1 MLNAGVVSQQAWL
14 TMPFMRNASCRL
26 VRVTAKRQRSPLTFF
41 ATAAAEAA
49 PLHHL
54 RMAPYPRSFVFG
66 TGRQLQPGLQA
77 QRFSRLV
84 VLLRAA
90 APPAPGELLPA
101 DGGSFYES
109 SVVFTNTEDPAATV
123 VRLCGRN
130 DTALLAQVTQVGN
143 VGCRF
148 VLVAGSC

>member
-1 MLNAGVVSQQAWL
+1 M
-14 TMPFMRNASCRL
+14 
-26 VRVTAKRQRSPLTFF
+26 
-41 ATAAAEAA
+41 AAAEPA

-54 RMAPYPRSFVFG
+54 RMASCPRSFMFG
-66 TGRQLQPGLQA
+66 SGRQLQPGPQA

-90 APPAPGELLPA
+90 APPAPGELSPA
-101 DGGSFYES
+101 DRGSFYEP
-109 SVVFTNTEDPAATV
+109 SVVFTNAEDPAATV

-130 DTALLAQVTQVGN
+130 DTALLAQVTQVGY

-148 VLVAGSC
+148 V